1 MRTRVFKLFFCLLP
15 LLLSLKPMEMEA
27 QPKGYLYDEEKVLSY
42 DLPDLLLGLDG
53 KRIRTAE
60 DWVTKRRPEILR
72 LFEKEVF
79 GRSPKKPNPL
89 RFEVV
94 EEASKALKGKAKRKQ
109 ILIHL
114 GKGKKS
120 LALNLLLYLP
130 VRTKVPVSCFL
141 TLNFLGNH
149 TVHSDPAIRI
159 PTSWV
164 RDGNGAKNNQ
174 ATDEGRGSRSSR
186 WAIEAILDRGY
197 AFATMYYGDID
208 PDFHDGFEN
217 GVHGLYSSSETNMR
231 QSDDWA
237 SIAGWAWGLS
247 RGLDYLETDSQID
260 GKRVALMGHSRLGK
274 TSLWAGALDQRF
286 ALVISNNSGCG
297 GAAISRRRFGE
308 TVKRINTSFPHWFCE
323 NFKKY
328 NDKENECPV
337 DQHMLIALS
346 APRPVYVASAQDDKW
361 ADPKGEFLSA
371 LEAEPVYQLFGH
383 KFGVVKQ
390 PPADQPVHGR
400 IGYHVRTG
408 KHDVTP
414 YDWEQFVNFADKHL
428 K

>member
-1 MRTRVFKLFFCLLP
+1 MKNRVLKCIIRLLP
-15 LLLSLKPMEMEA
+15 LLLSLKQMDVEA
-27 QPKGYLYDEEKVLSY
+27 QPKGYLYDEEKVLPY
-42 DLPDLLLGLDG
+42 DLPHLLLGLDG

-60 DWVTKRRPEILR
+60 DWATKRRPEILR

-79 GRSPKKPNPL
+79 GRSPKKPDAV

-94 EEASKALKGKAKRKQ
+94 EEGDDALSGKAKRKQ
-109 ILIHL
+109 IVLHL
-114 GKGKKS
+114 GKGKKFLS
-120 LALNLLLYLP
+120 VNLLLYLP
-130 VRTKVPVSCFL
+130 ATATGPVPGFL
-141 TLNFLGNH
+141 TVNFLGNH

-159 PTSWV
+159 PASWV
-164 RDGNGAKNNQ
+164 RNGNGVKNNQ
-174 ATDEGRGSRSSR
+174 ANAEGRGSRSSR
-186 WAIEAILDRGY
+186 WAINTIIDRGY
-197 AFATMYYGDID
+197 AFATMYYGDLD

-217 GVHGLYSSSETNMR
+217 GVHGLFSLPGSREREPT
-231 QSDDWA
+231 DWG

-247 RGLDYLETDSQID
+247 RGLDYLETDPTID
-260 GKRVALMGHSRLGK
+260 AKRIAVMGHSRLGK
-274 TSLWAGALDQRF
+274 TSLWAGAVDQRF
-286 ALVISNNSGCG
+286 AMVISNNSGCG
-297 GAAISRRRFGE
+297 GAALSRRRFGE

-328 NDKENECPV
+328 NDKENECPI

-346 APRPVYVASAQDDKW
+346 APRPVYIASAQDDKW

-383 KFGVVKQ
+383 KFGVVEQ
-390 PPADQPVHGR
+390 PPVDQPVHGR

-414 YDWEQFVNFADKHL
+414 YDWQQFLNFADKHL

>member
-1 MRTRVFKLFFCLLP
+1 MKNRLLKCIISLLP
-15 LLLSLKPMEMEA
+15 LLLSLKQMEMEA
-27 QPKGYLYDEEKVLSY
+27 QPKGYLYDEEKVLPY
-42 DLPDLLLGLDG
+42 DLPHLLLGLDG

-60 DWVTKRRPEILR
+60 DWATKRRPEILR

-79 GRSPKKPNPL
+79 GRSPKKPDTV

-94 EEASKALKGKAKRKQ
+94 EEGDDALSGKAKRKQ
-109 ILIHL
+109 IALHL
-114 GKGKKS
+114 GTGKKFLS
-120 LALNLLLYLP
+120 VNLLLYLP
-130 VRTKVPVSCFL
+130 ATATGPVPGFL
-141 TLNFLGNH
+141 TVNFLGNH

-164 RDGNGAKNNQ
+164 RNGNGVKNNQ
-174 ATDEGRGSRSSR
+174 ANAEGRGSRSSR
-186 WAIEAILDRGY
+186 WAINTIIDRGY
-197 AFATMYYGDID
+197 AFATMYYGDLD

-217 GVHGLYSSSETNMR
+217 GVHGLFSLPGSRVREPN
-231 QSDDWA
+231 DWG

-247 RGLDYLETDSQID
+247 RGLDYLETDPTID
-260 GKRVALMGHSRLGK
+260 AKRIAVMGHSRLGK
-274 TSLWAGALDQRF
+274 TSLWAGAVDQRF
-286 ALVISNNSGCG
+286 AMVISNNSGCG
-297 GAAISRRRFGE
+297 GAALSRRRFGE

-328 NDKENECPV
+328 NDKENECPI

-346 APRPVYVASAQDDKW
+346 APRPVYIASAQDDKW

-383 KFGVVKQ
+383 KFGVVEQ
-390 PPADQPVHGR
+390 PPVDQPVHGR

-414 YDWEQFVNFADKHL
+414 YDWQQFLNFADKHL